1 MSVFLYLSHILNK
14 KVHDRRGKV
23 VGRLYD
29 LAMSLGS
36 DVFPKA
42 DHLMVCRGLF
52 KKQYADIPATDLD
65 EINGG
70 LYLNKTIE
78 EIAFKPEWT
87 RPEFSLRRDVLDQQV
102 VDVDDQRVVR
112 VNDVHLMRVEQQVFL
127 AHVDVGLRGLI
138 RRLNWAF
145 VVDTMM
151 KLIAP
156 GSSYFKG
163 DVLLS
168 WRNAQLLTIG
178 RKKNILRLSD
188 ARSQLARIPPAELA
202 DIMENLDVFE
212 KVSLFKFFAPELQ
225 CRVFTDM
232 PPQEKEDLIDR
243 LDDKEAA
250 ALLENIPADEATD
263 LLHKFPKEKR
273 LQWMRL
279 MQTEQSKKLRMLLG
293 FAQDSAGGLMT
304 AEYLTLKNDA
314 TVQDAFDLLKA
325 NVNAPANLNH
335 IYVIDDK
342 NHLVGVTSL
351 RTFIAAP
358 PEKSIM
364 EACYSIKI
372 SVHPEDGVEEIAL
385 LLEKYK
391 FSSIPVVDEHN
402 VLQGV
407 ITTDDVMEEL
417 ISLIW
422 TKYKDQI

>member
-14 KVHDRRGKV
+14 KVHDRHGKV

-29 LAMSLGS
+29 LAMSMGS
-36 DVFPKA
+36 DVFPRA
-42 DHLMVCRGLF
+42 DHLMVRRGLF
-52 KKQYADIPATDLD
+52 KKQYADIPAADLD

-70 LYLNKTIE
+70 LYLNKTLE
-78 EIAFKPEWT
+78 EIPFKAEWT

-112 VNDVHLMRVEQQVFL
+112 VNDVHLMRVEHQVYL

-145 VVDTMM
+145 VIDGMM
-151 KLIAP
+151 KLISP
-156 GSSYFKG
+156 HSRYLKG

-188 ARSQLARIPPAELA
+188 ARNQLARIPPAELA

-212 KVSLFKFFAPELQ
+212 KVSLFKSFAPELQ
-225 CRVFTDM
+225 QRVFTDM

-243 LDDKEAA
+243 LDDKEVA

-263 LLHKFPKEKR
+263 LLHKFPKDKR

-293 FAQDSAGGLMT
+293 FTQDSAGGLMT
-304 AEYLTLKNDA
+304 AEYLTLNNDA

-372 SVHPEDGVEEIAL
+372 SVHPDDGVEEIAL

-391 FSSIPVVDEHN
+391 FSSIPVVDENN

-422 TKYKDQI
+422 TKYKDQL